1 MSSVLIQKCLNTKL
15 KDRMLLKKPIK
26 NSDLS
31 LYKLYILSKIKK
43 SGLCTYMHY
52 SDSQTKTTFF
62 NEQLMKSFALLL

>member
-1 MSSVLIQKCLNTKL
+1 MFKYKVEGTKL

-26 NSDLS
+26 SSDLS

-52 SDSQTKTTFF
+52 SDSPTKTTIF
-62 NEQLMKSFALLL
+62 NEQLMKNLF